1 MPNSEATPH
10 HTDAAAARAL
20 ACMIEH
26 AEPEPPHAL
35 LPQSGNVQDVLTAH
49 GNWVIGVLEH
59 VDQLPSFGEYVSCQP
74 TRRCL
79 DCTSWCATESL
90 VVEIN
95 RQTSKNVLLLS
106 AGSTIADPSW
116 LRAELFV
123 SGRPQV
129 SGVAFPQ
136 LNHDGDVEFAF
147 PATGLLVRPT
157 RNGVSVFEL
166 ATPSA
171 EISYRT
177 LVFRA
182 RLAEVRRA
190 IIAQSRQRHAAAK
203 AVR

>member
-1 MPNSEATPH
+1 MPISKAIPH
-10 HTDAAAARAL
+10 HTDVAAAYAL
-20 ACMIEH
+20 ACMMEH
-26 AEPEPPHAL
+26 AEPEPPHAP
-35 LPQSGNVQDVLTAH
+35 LPQSSNIRDVLTPH
-49 GNWVIGVLEH
+49 GNWVIGALEH
-59 VDQLPSFGEYVSCQP
+59 VDRLPSFGEYVSCQP
-74 TRRCL
+74 TRRCPN
-79 DCTSWCATESL
+79 CTSSCATESL
-90 VVEIN
+90 VVDIN
-95 RQTSKNVLLLS
+95 RQTSKNVILLS
-106 AGSTIADPSW
+106 AGGPISDPSW

-136 LNHDGDVEFAF
+136 LNHDGDAEFAF

-166 ATPSA
+166 TMPSA

-190 IIAQSRQRHAAAK
+190 IIVQSRQRHTAEK